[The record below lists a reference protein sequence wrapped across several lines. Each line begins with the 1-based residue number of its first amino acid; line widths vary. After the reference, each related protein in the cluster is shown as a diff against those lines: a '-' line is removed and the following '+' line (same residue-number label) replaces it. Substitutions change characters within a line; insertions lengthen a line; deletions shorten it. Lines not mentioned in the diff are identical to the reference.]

1 MINKFTTPILL
12 AIALCSC
19 STIETEQQ
27 ITVDSSSELE
37 LPSVFTEAWFKDN
50 LPILRERA
58 IDDPTEA
65 NVRKYFTAQKA
76 MLDMAEKKANSTTYP
91 Q

>member
-1 MINKFTTPILL
+1 VPVLL
-12 AIALCSC
+12 G
-19 STIETEQQ
+19 TIKTDRPLK
-27 ITVDSSSELE
+27 VMSENWGPLLDLE

-65 NVRKYFTAQKA
+65 NVRKYFIAQKA